1 MNWISFPDLSIL
13 TRTILHK
20 IVMQLQIRC
29 VALYKIYVSEKLMIA
44 QILPFCHSRNEFS
57 DFATAFMNFS
67 SNSWGCSEILRM
79 RIKVQFFHEY
89 LKNVDDRKTVNLRY
103 CSWQKTCFF
112 PQWTFWQIR
121 FTSNWILY
129 SQKERKNMKITII
142 GKCQHVIIITKKM
155 CGRLCPESD
164 CCWLCHRTYKYIL
177 ERGDWGKIYSN
188 FLLSTRFTV
197 QH

>member
-20 IVMQLQIRC
+20 IVMQSQIRC

-67 SNSWGCSEILRM
+67 SNSWSCSEILRM

-89 LKNVDDRKTVNLRY
+89 LKNVDDRKTVNLSY

-112 PQWTFWQIR
+112 HNEHFDKSVLHQIE
-121 FTSNWILY
+121 FCTHTK
-129 SQKERKNMKITII
+129 KEKNMKITII
-142 GKCQHVIIITKKM
+142 GKCQHVIIITEKNVWKTLSWI
-155 CGRLCPESD
+155 RL
-164 CCWLCHRTYKYIL
+164 
-177 ERGDWGKIYSN
+177 
-188 FLLSTRFTV
+188 LLTLPP
-197 QH
+197 HI

>member
-20 IVMQLQIRC
+20 IVMQSQIRC

-103 CSWQKTCFF
+103 CSWKKTCFF
-112 PQWTFWQIR
+112 HNEHFDKSVLHQIE
-121 FTSNWILY
+121 FCT
-129 SQKERKNMKITII
+129 
-142 GKCQHVIIITKKM
+142 HTKK
-155 CGRLCPESD
+155 E
-164 CCWLCHRTYKYIL
+164 
-177 ERGDWGKIYSN
+177 KIWKS
-188 FLLSTRFTV
+188 
-197 QH
+197 Q